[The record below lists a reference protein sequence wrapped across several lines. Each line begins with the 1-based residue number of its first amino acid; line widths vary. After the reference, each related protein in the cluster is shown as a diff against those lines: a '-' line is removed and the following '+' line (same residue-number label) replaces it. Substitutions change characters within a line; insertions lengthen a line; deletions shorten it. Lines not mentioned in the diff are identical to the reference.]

1 MKQKLDKWERW
12 LQSIYEDMRHQAA
25 SRTVYRETLAIIA
38 DNPGVPK
45 DSDFLEFME
54 QWYVDSTVM
63 GLRRQLTTGSIK
75 YFTELHSARAP
86 R

>member
-1 MKQKLDKWERW
+1 MMEKLEKWERW
-12 LQSIYEDMRHQAA
+12 LQGIYEDMRHQAA
-25 SRTVYRETLAIIA
+25 SRAVYRETMTIIVA
-38 DNPGVPK
+38 NPKIPR

-75 YFTELHSARAP
+75 YFTELHSAHAP